1 MYRPPGRNEYI
12 NIVEAFDELY
22 NKLESIEAKLNNME
36 LNHAKTNANEVL
48 YEQGSIRHNDADPKS

>member
-1 MYRPPGRNEYI
+1 MGIAHYHLNTLEKPPKLMYRPPNRDEYI

-36 LNHAKTNANEVL
+36 NTPWQDKC
-48 YEQGSIRHNDADPKS
+48 P